1 MLRIDLYQRSHD
13 WMTTIEGNKGQWESG
28 RTPEEAIKKI
38 NISFPD
44 TIDQEV
50 VYRGT
55 DFTAEGH
62 ALVMGVKLL
71 EANKHGR

>member
-1 MLRIDLYQRSHD
+1 
-13 WMTTIEGNKGQWESG
+13 MTTIEGDKCKWESG

-44 TIDQEV
+44 TINQEV

-55 DFTAEGH
+55 DFMAEGY

-71 EANKHGR
+71 ETKHGR